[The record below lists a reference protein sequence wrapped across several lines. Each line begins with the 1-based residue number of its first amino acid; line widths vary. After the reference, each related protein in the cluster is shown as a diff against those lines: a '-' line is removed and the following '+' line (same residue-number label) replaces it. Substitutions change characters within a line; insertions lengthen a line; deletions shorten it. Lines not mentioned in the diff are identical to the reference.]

1 MRWRDVGR
9 HLSIGLGV
17 AVHVHAVSRP
27 VAVADL
33 STGERAQLPSAARR
47 QQEWLLGRA
56 ALKKLMNG
64 GDTSGIRFP
73 DRCLSLTHAAGRA
86 VAASCRG
93 SQAGLG
99 VDYEGW
105 RTVDPRT
112 ARFFLQEHEERDGA
126 DLLRLW
132 TVKEALYKAT
142 PDNGQV
148 AFLDYGM
155 MSSEARAGAAVDR
168 VGRNFRYASA
178 PVASG
183 WLTVAVCH
191 GPG

>member
-1 MRWRDVGR
+1 MRWRDVER

-17 AVHVHAVSRP
+17 AVQVHAVGRP
-27 VAVADL
+27 VAVTDL
-33 STGERAQLPSAARR
+33 STGERDQLPSGARR

-56 ALKKLMNG
+56 ALKKLMDG
-64 GDTSGIRFP
+64 GDTSGVRFP
-73 DRCLSLTHAAGRA
+73 DRCLSLTHAAGLA

-93 SQAGLG
+93 GQAGVG

-105 RTVDPRT
+105 HTVDPRS
-112 ARFFLQEHEERDGA
+112 ARFFLQEHERDGA

-155 MSSEARAGAAVDR
+155 VDPEALGGAAVDR
-168 VGRNFRYASA
+168 AGRDFCYASA
-178 PVASG
+178 AVGSG

>member
-1 MRWRDVGR
+1 MGR
-9 HLSIGLGV
+9 HLSIRLGV
-17 AVHVHAVSRP
+17 AVQVHAVSRP

-33 STGERAQLPSAARR
+33 SPGERAQLPSAARR

-56 ALKKLMNG
+56 ALKKLMDG
-64 GDTSGIRFP
+64 GDTSGVRFP

-93 SQAGLG
+93 GQAGLG

-105 RTVDPRT
+105 HTVDPRT
-112 ARFFLQEHEERDGA
+112 ARFFLQEHERDGA

-148 AFLDYGM
+148 AFLDYGVLRP
-155 MSSEARAGAAVDR
+155 EALYGAAVDR
-168 VGRNFRYASA
+168 AGRDFRYASA
-178 PVASG
+178 PVGSG

>member
-1 MRWRDVGR
+1 MRWRDVGT

-17 AVHVHAVSRP
+17 PVQVHAVSRP

-33 STGERAQLPSAARR
+33 STGERAQLPRSDRR

-56 ALKKLMNG
+56 ALKKLMDG
-64 GDTSGIRFP
+64 GDTSGVRFP
-73 DRCLSLTHAAGRA
+73 NRCLSLTHAAGSA

-93 SQAGLG
+93 GQVGLG

-105 RTVDPRT
+105 HAVDPRT
-112 ARFFLQEHEERDGA
+112 ARFFLQEHEDRDGT

-142 PDNGQV
+142 PDNGKA
-148 AFLDYGM
+148 AFVDYGV
-155 MSSEARAGAAVDR
+155 MSPEVLAGAALDR
-168 VGRNFRYASA
+168 AGRAFRYASA
-178 PVASG
+178 PVGSG